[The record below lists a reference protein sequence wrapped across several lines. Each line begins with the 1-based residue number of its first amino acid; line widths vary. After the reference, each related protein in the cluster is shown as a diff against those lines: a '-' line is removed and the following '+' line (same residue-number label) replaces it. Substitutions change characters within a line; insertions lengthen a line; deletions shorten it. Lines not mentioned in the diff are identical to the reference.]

1 MDWIIAKAFLNTLKC
16 PICKSR
22 LDLYEAIDTSRKYN
36 FCCSSNWEHYRIFF
50 IHWEAVLRVEYET
63 IVVYEGRHQYHLTQ
77 YDDNRTE
84 LFIYD
89 VDAENRIL
97 DSKDKKPFVS
107 RYNKKLFDFTNTT
120 KDKIVNR
127 IKTILVFS

>member
-1 MDWIIAKAFLNTLKC
+1 MEWSIAKAYLNTLKC
-16 PICKSR
+16 PVCKSR
-22 LDLYEAIDTSRKYN
+22 LDLYEVKDTSRKYN

-50 IHWEAVLRVEYET
+50 IHWEVALRVEYET
-63 IVVYEGRHQYHLTQ
+63 VVLYEGRHQYHLTQ

-89 VDAENRIL
+89 VDAENRVL
-97 DSKDKKPFVS
+97 SLKDKKPFVA
-107 RYNKKLFDFTNTT
+107 RYPKKLFDFQTTN
-120 KDKIVNR
+120 KEKLVNR